1 MIEKPKRSWKKILLI
16 SLVLSCILVM
26 AIYGLFHGL
35 QSEVGHTSETGPIQ
49 TPSPTPPRPPGP
61 TPTPSGTISPE
72 PGNNP
77 PGFER
82 QVLGIGIADYFAN
95 FGYTGIFEGD
105 NFSCWERP
113 VMLYQLVGENDMLI
127 HYDEDNF
134 NESRVWI
141 SVSLASFDA
150 QKRNFTGRIAVDP
163 CSYPGALGSVISET
177 DERYYKEIDNTFE
190 TVDAYVEFLSKKGI
204 VVKKYYKE
212 KK

>member
-1 MIEKPKRSWKKILLI
+1 MIEKPKRSWKKLLLI
-16 SLVLSCILVM
+16 SVLSCILVM

-35 QSEVGHTSETGPIQ
+35 QSKVGHVSETGHIQ

-82 QVLGIGIADYFAN
+82 QVLIVGIADYFAN
-95 FGYTGIFEGD
+95 FGYIGIFEGD

-113 VMLYQLVGENDMLI
+113 VMLHQLVGENDMLI

-141 SVSLASFDA
+141 SVSLDSFDA
-150 QKRNFTGRIAVDP
+150 KKRNFTGRIAIDP
-163 CSYPGALGSVISET
+163 CSYPGALGSVIPET

-204 VVKKYYKE
+204 VVKKYYKA

>member
-1 MIEKPKRSWKKILLI
+1 MIEKPKMNCKKILLI
-16 SLVLSCILVM
+16 SVLSCILVM
-26 AIYGLFHGL
+26 AMVICCLPHEL
-35 QSEVGHTSETGPIQ
+35 QSEADIIPIQ

-105 NFSCWERP
+105 DFSCWERP

-141 SVSLASFDA
+141 SVSLDSFDA
-150 QKRNFTGRIAVDP
+150 KKRNFTGRIAIDP

-190 TVDAYVEFLSKKGI
+190 TVDAYVGFLSKKGI

>member
-1 MIEKPKRSWKKILLI
+1 LKS
-16 SLVLSCILVM
+16 
-26 AIYGLFHGL
+26 IYGLFHGL
-35 QSEVGHTSETGPIQ
+35 QSEVGHVSETGPIQ

-61 TPTPSGTISPE
+61 TPTPSGTIPPE

-82 QVLGIGIADYFAN
+82 QVLGIVIADYFAN

-113 VMLYQLVGENDMLI
+113 VMLYQLVGENDMLAI
-127 HYDEDNF
+127 
-134 NESRVWI
+134 
-141 SVSLASFDA
+141 
-150 QKRNFTGRIAVDP
+150 DP